1 MTIKGMIHS
10 LESCGTVDGPGVR
23 FVVFMQ
29 GCPLRCKF
37 CHNPDTWKLKD
48 GKEFTVDEVMNEVKK
63 YKSYMKFS
71 GGGITV
77 SGGDPLMQPKFVAE
91 LLKRCKEEKIHT
103 AIDTSGYVNL
113 DIAKDVLEYA
123 DLVLL
128 DIKSHNNIVYKDL
141 TGVSN
146 EPTLKLANYLSSINK
161 PMWVRYVLVPHIT
174 DNMEDINSLGK
185 FLSNLNNIEKLEVL
199 PFHKMGEFKW
209 DELGYD
215 YELKNTRPPSEDSVK
230 KVIDVFRGYGLRA

>member
-146 EPTLKLANYLSSINK
+146 EPTLKFANYLSSINK

-230 KVIDVFRGYGLRA
+230 KVIDVFRGYGLRV